1 MALPSVRQ
9 LEYFISAAR
18 IGTFA
23 GAAAEN
29 HIAQPSL
36 SEQISNLEQNLGVSL
51 FTRGSRGLILTDA
64 GAELVPLAEEALR
77 NIRVF
82 SEWSRRLRSVEV
94 GKVSFGTFSSAHLY
108 LLTDLIRDF
117 RQRHPKVRVQVTG
130 LNSSEVADGVRA
142 GTLEA
147 GLVQLPV
154 DARDL
159 EVTPAVFTDQVVY
172 VSKHPIPGGGQVN
185 VNEIADRPIILSE
198 SSWSKTDPLRKSL
211 LERTQRTG
219 EHLEPI
225 IEVEFQTHALSL
237 AAEGLGDTFVS
248 YHVGRSVIEGRGLN
262 WAPLDPPLLEHYAFI
277 TKRNGAISPATAEF
291 MRIAHRLMQRL
302 STVSS
307 LPPAVS

>member
-130 LNSSEVADGVRA
+130 LNSSEVADGVRS

-172 VSKHPIPGGGQVN
+172 VSKSPIPGDGQVN

-248 YHVGRSVIEGRGLN
+248 YHVGRSVIAERGLH